1 MKSIRGLSIR
11 NKLIGIIAVATLIP
25 LAAGFTVV
33 IVNDARALR
42 RELVDNT
49 VLIARVTAENSVS
62 DIAFNDHDASLHTL
76 EKLASIPNLRWATV
90 YDAHGHEFSR
100 FAVRGAKADAALP
113 TDSIRLFHGNE
124 LRISEP
130 IVYQG
135 ERYGSVYLA
144 VGTAALEAK
153 SREHLMTLLAV
164 LIAVI
169 VAAIFLATRL
179 EKIVSG
185 PILEL
190 AALALEVSEQHD
202 YSVRAKRKS
211 DDETGVLAEG
221 FNEMLT
227 QIERRQ
233 RERDEADQ
241 RTREKSQFLANM
253 SHELR
258 TPLNA
263 IIGFS
268 EVLRTRLGSRIDDRE
283 VRFLDNINSSG
294 QHLLGIVNDIL
305 DLSKIEA
312 GRMEINPERFTLRN
326 AIEGVC
332 SLMRGVS
339 SRRNIALELDVEDEL
354 PLLEADPVKIKQVLY
369 NLLSNAVKFS
379 PDRSIVTI
387 RAARDGDLVRISV
400 IDRGIGI
407 DPRDHAR
414 IFQEFQQ
421 VDTTTSRQFEGTGL
435 GLTLVRKFVE
445 MHAGN
450 VTVDSEVGRG
460 ATFTVTLPLRFR
472 GIGLARDVSATGPA
486 GVGARGIV
494 LVIEDDDAAYRA
506 IEQRLRESNYV
517 PQHAR
522 SGEEGIALARELQPV
537 AITLDLVLPG
547 IDGIEVLKTLKAE
560 EKTRAI
566 PVIIVSVMDNREL
579 GMAFGANDYF
589 VKPVDGERVV
599 DALRRLA
606 PPPDSDRG
614 KLLVIDDDREMH
626 TMLTDRLR
634 PYGYELLHAYGATE
648 GFVRASSELPSL
660 VILDLM
666 MQEMNGFDVAARLKG
681 DPRTSGLPILVV
693 TKDEL
698 SGGDRVRLKGKINAL
713 IERGELSGS
722 RLVTVIQELV
732 NEQQVVR

>member
-1 MKSIRGLSIR
+1 MRGLRGLSIR
-11 NKLIGIIAVATLIP
+11 NKLISIIALATLIP

-33 IVNDARALR
+33 IVKDARALR
-42 RELVDNT
+42 RELVDST
-49 VLIARVTAENSVS
+49 VLIARVTAENSVG
-62 DIAFNDHDASLHTL
+62 DLAFSDHDASLRTL
-76 EKLASIPNLRWATV
+76 GKLASIPNLRWATV
-90 YDAHGHEFSR
+90 YDAHGNPFSR
-100 FAVRGAKADAALP
+100 YAVRGAKADAAVP
-113 TDSIRLFHGNE
+113 SGPIRLFSGNE
-124 LRISEP
+124 LRIAEP
-130 IVYQG
+130 IIYQG
-135 ERYGSVYLA
+135 ERYGTVYLA

-164 LIAVI
+164 MIAV
-169 VAAIFLATRL
+169 VAAAIFLATRL

-202 YSVRAKRKS
+202 YSVRATPKS

-312 GRMEINPERFTLRN
+312 GRMEINPERFPLRN

-339 SRRNIALELDVEDEL
+339 SRRSITFELEVEDDL

-379 PDRSIVTI
+379 PDRSTVTI
-387 RAARDGDLVRISV
+387 RAARHGELVRIDV

-435 GLTLVRKFVE
+435 GLTLVRKFIE
-445 MHAGN
+445 MHAGT
-450 VTVDSEVGRG
+450 VDVDSEVGDG
-460 ATFTVTLPLRFR
+460 ATFTITLPLRFR
-472 GIGLARDVSATGPA
+472 GVGLVRDAAVTGPA
-486 GVGARGIV
+486 GIGARGIV
-494 LVIEDDDAAYRA
+494 LVIEDDIAAYRA

-560 EKTRAI
+560 AKTRGI

-599 DALRRLA
+599 DALQRLA
-606 PPPDSDRG
+606 PPPDNERG
-614 KLLVIDDDREMH
+614 RLLVIDDDREMH
-626 TMLTDRLR
+626 TMLTERLK
-634 PYGYELLHAYGATE
+634 PHGYELLHAYGATE
-648 GFVRASSELPSL
+648 GFVRASSEQPSL

-698 SGGDRVRLKGKINAL
+698 SGGDRIRLKGKINAL

-722 RLVTVIQELV
+722 RLVSVIQELV
-732 NEQQVVR
+732 NEQQVMR

>member
-1 MKSIRGLSIR
+1 MKGLRGLSIR
-11 NKLIGIIAVATLIP
+11 NKLVGIIAVATILP
-25 LAAGFTVV
+25 LAAGFTFV
-33 IVNDARALR
+33 IMSDARALR

-49 VLIARVTAENSVS
+49 VLIARVTAENSVG
-62 DIAFNDHDASLHTL
+62 DLAFNDHDASLHTL
-76 EKLASIPNLRWATV
+76 QKLATIPNLRWASV
-90 YDAHGHEFSR
+90 YDAHGKLFSR
-100 FAVRGAKADAALP
+100 YAARGAQADPTLP
-113 TDSIRLFHGNE
+113 ARPARHFTSDE

-130 IVYQG
+130 IVYKG
-135 ERYGSVYLA
+135 ERYGDVYLA
-144 VGTAALEAK
+144 VATAGLEAK
-153 SREHLMTLLAV
+153 SREHLITLLAV
-164 LIAVI
+164 MIAV
-169 VAAIFLATRL
+169 VGAAIFLATRL
-179 EKIVSG
+179 EKIVST
-185 PILEL
+185 PILDL

-202 YSVRAKRKS
+202 YSVRAERKS
-211 DDETGVLAEG
+211 DDEVGVLAEG

-312 GRMEINPERFTLRN
+312 GRMEINPERFPLRN
-326 AIEGVC
+326 AVEGVC

-339 SRRNIALELDVEDEL
+339 SRRSISLELDVAEDL

-379 PDRSIVTI
+379 PERSAVTI
-387 RAARDGDLVRISV
+387 RAARDGDLVRIDV

-435 GLTLVRKFVE
+435 GLTLVKKFVE

-450 VTVDSEVGRG
+450 IMVDSQIG
-460 ATFTVTLPLRFR
+460 AGSTFTITLPLRFR
-472 GIGLARDVSATGPA
+472 GIGLTRDAAMTGPA
-486 GVGARGIV
+486 AAGARGIV
-494 LVIEDDDAAYRA
+494 LVIEDDEAAYRA

-517 PQHAR
+517 PQHAK

-560 EKTRAI
+560 ARTQNI
-566 PVIIVSVMDNREL
+566 PVIIVSVMDSREL
-579 GMAFGANDYF
+579 GLAFGANDYF
-589 VKPVDGERVV
+589 VKPVDGSRVI

-606 PPPDSDRG
+606 PPPASDRG

-626 TMLTDRLR
+626 AMLTDRLR
-634 PYGYELLHAYGATE
+634 PHGYELLHAYGANE

-681 DPRTSGLPILVV
+681 DPRTCALPILVV

-698 SGGDRVRLKGKINAL
+698 DGNDRLRLKGKINAL
-713 IERGELSGS
+713 IARGELSGS